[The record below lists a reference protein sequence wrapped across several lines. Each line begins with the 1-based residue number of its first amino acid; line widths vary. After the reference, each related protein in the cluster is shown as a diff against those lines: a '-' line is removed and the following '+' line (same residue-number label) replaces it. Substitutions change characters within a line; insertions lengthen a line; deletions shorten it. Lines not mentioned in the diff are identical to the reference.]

1 MRTTIHLRPLP
12 RYEPPFDDEL
22 APQVWSPPRQQLAL
36 DWSTPAPVPARPD
49 GRPDGR
55 PEGDRAGGQPV
66 GRSAGRPAA
75 EVPGASGDAKLAVR
89 RFVHLSVEVLNGFR
103 PAGHLRRLSLP
114 SHAADV
120 VAAGLAG
127 AQWVGQLR
135 RAKKTRRPAPVAVLK
150 VHLCEPRAGA
160 VEAAVVLVTG
170 ERTWALALRM
180 ELHQQTW
187 LATALRL
194 I

>member
-36 DWSTPAPVPARPD
+36 DWSTPAPPPAQS
-49 GRPDGR
+49 
-55 PEGDRAGGQPV
+55 EGGPTGGAASRSTGQP
-66 GRSAGRPAA
+66 AGPPAA

-187 LATALRL
+187 LATTLRL

>member
-36 DWSTPAPVPARPD
+36 DWSTPTPAPSPP
-49 GRPDGR
+49 P
-55 PEGDRAGGQPV
+55 
-66 GRSAGRPAA
+66 RSGPPAA

-135 RAKKTRRPAPVAVLK
+135 RAKRTRRPAPVAVLK

-180 ELHQQTW
+180 ELHQQAW
-187 LATALRL
+187 VATALRL